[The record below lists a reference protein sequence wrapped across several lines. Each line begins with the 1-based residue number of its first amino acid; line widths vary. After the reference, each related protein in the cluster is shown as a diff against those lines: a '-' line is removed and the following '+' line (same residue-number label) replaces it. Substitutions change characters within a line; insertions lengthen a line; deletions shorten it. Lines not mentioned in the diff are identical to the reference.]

1 MWYQIQTILD
11 EKKMTLREL
20 SQLAGYKNY
29 STLYMIKQGK
39 VADPSFST
47 MMRIAD
53 ALNVSLDDLRP
64 DKGDADA

>member
-1 MWYQIQTILD
+1 MWYPIQKILD
-11 EKKMTLREL
+11 EQQMTLREL

-47 MMRIAD
+47 MIRIAD

-64 DKGDADA
+64 DEGDANA

>member
-1 MWYQIQTILD
+1 MSVF
-11 EKKMTLREL
+11 EL
-20 SQLAGYKNY
+20 SKLTGYEKTGAIYRLKNGG
-29 STLYMIKQGK
+29 IKR
-39 VADPSFST
+39 PSFEM